1 MGPREIGRLRQKCF
15 SFGKTLLACRREFCF
30 SLKVGDF
37 EMSLGTVG
45 TGDRRARPKCNRKRN
60 PSYFRRQRRR
70 REAFLEKRGLAG
82 GSLVGGALGIG
93 AETVES
99 IQDREGGGEAG
110 GQILEPQEV
119 TLKNI
124 YDLINELGET
134 NNQISEHI
142 SWRESHE
149 DSETANLPETNDVNE
164 GDEDEEQGSDDEN
177 DLLVRFGS
185 LGRSL
190 KTFQRDLTRAD
201 KRVESAKKVSS
212 PLRKKRKKQR

>member
-1 MGPREIGRLRQKCF
+1 
-15 SFGKTLLACRREFCF
+15 
-30 SLKVGDF
+30 
-37 EMSLGTVG
+37 MSLGTVG
-45 TGDRRARPKCNRKRN
+45 TGDRRARPRCNRKRN

-70 REAFLEKRGLAG
+70 REAFLEKRCLAG

-99 IQDREGGGEAG
+99 IQDGEGGGEAG
-110 GQILEPQEV
+110 GRILEPQEV

-134 NNQISEHI
+134 NNQISELL
-142 SWRESHE
+142 SGRESHE
-149 DSETANLPETNDVNE
+149 DSGTANLPETNDVDE

-185 LGRSL
+185 LGKQL

-212 PLRKKRKKQR
+212 PLRKKRKKRR